1 MTAGNDGASTPE
13 DDDPFGYLY
22 ADGQQ
27 SGGAQQRR
35 QGGYG
40 YPGPAAQPGVPRTSY
55 NQVRTVGERQYGG
68 PQQQVP
74 PQGQYPQQ
82 PGPYGQQGTPQGS
95 YGQQQAGYGQQQGG
109 YGAPNPHYAAPET
122 QTMGPGAAPRQGP
135 PGGPSGPGQRGGRGS
150 GPNTRGLLIAAVAV
164 VAAVVIGIAIALMT
178 SGSGDSKD
186 DQAGSGA
193 SASAGSGASEGPSD
207 KPSASASDGG
217 ALPEQDASTLQLSAP
232 AAAATDVPGAK
243 AKGGVYVA
251 MPGVGAAAT
260 WTVDVPKGGKYTLFA
275 NYGVPGTDAKM
286 SLFVN
291 DQDRRSISMKNF
303 ANAPAGAAD
312 KGWTTTYSWISLKKG
327 SNTIKIS
334 CEQGD
339 QCGVNLDQLSLKAGN
354 VTR

>member
-55 NQVRTVGERQYGG
+55 NQVRTVGERQYGA

-82 PGPYGQQGTPQGS
+82 PGQPGQPGQYGAPQGA
-95 YGQQQAGYGQQQGG
+95 YGQQQPPYGQQQGG

-122 QTMGPGAAPRQGP
+122 QAMGVPGRQGP
-135 PGGPSGPGQRGGRGS
+135 PAGPPGPKRGGRGG

-164 VAAVVIGIAIALMT
+164 VAAVVIGIAVALMT
-178 SGSGDSKD
+178 SGGGDSKD
-186 DQAGSGA
+186 DQAGAGA
-193 SASAGSGASEGPSD
+193 SASSGSGPSQQPSGD
-207 KPSASASDGG
+207 PSASASSGD
-217 ALPEQDASTLQLSAP
+217 LPEQDASTLQLGAP
-232 AAAATDVPGAK
+232 AAAASDVPGAK

-251 MPGVGAAAT
+251 MPGVGASAT
-260 WTVDVPKGGKYTLFA
+260 WTVDVPKGATTPSSRTTA
-275 NYGVPGTDAKM
+275 CRVRT
-286 SLFVN
+286 
-291 DQDRRSISMKNF
+291 RRCRCS
-303 ANAPAGAAD
+303 
-312 KGWTTTYSWISLKKG
+312 
-327 SNTIKIS
+327 
-334 CEQGD
+334 
-339 QCGVNLDQLSLKAGN
+339 
-354 VTR
+354 